1 MKPAKFMAYKP
12 QKDEFRW
19 AKPKTN
25 VLPKPYSPTPHPQI
39 QRLNEAIKK

>member
-12 QKDEFRW
+12 QKDEFKL
-19 AKPKTN
+19 AKPKTY
-25 VLPKPYSPTPHPQI
+25 VSPKPYIPTLHPQV

>member
-12 QKDEFRW
+12 QKDEFKW
-19 AKPKTN
+19 AKSKTH
-25 VLPKPYSPTPHPQI
+25 VLPKPYAPTPHPQI